1 MFNEVF
7 ITLRNVNEYN
17 INHIK
22 LYEDIRDYTL
32 FNKIIDYYQEY
43 NDNIINK
50 GNNNLLA
57 FNSNNNLDE
66 NSKCDD
72 VLAFYLFKVAR
83 NSKEECFEKVLQ
95 FVILF
100 RECLNYMYKHN
111 CK

>member
-1 MFNEVF
+1 MRMMYNPLSFDYFKHPERTGETPIERLDHIFHDVFNEVF

-57 FNSNNNLDE
+57 FNSV
-66 NSKCDD
+66 C
-72 VLAFYLFKVAR
+72 
-83 NSKEECFEKVLQ
+83 LQ
-95 FVILF
+95 
-100 RECLNYMYKHN
+100 
-111 CK
+111 